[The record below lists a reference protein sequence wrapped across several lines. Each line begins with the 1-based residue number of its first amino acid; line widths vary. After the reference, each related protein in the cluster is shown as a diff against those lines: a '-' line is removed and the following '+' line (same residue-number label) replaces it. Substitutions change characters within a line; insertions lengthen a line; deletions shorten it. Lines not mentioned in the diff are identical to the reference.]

1 MILSLQMDKFI
12 VRGGTRLQGSVA
24 ISGAKNASL
33 ALMPA
38 CLLTS
43 GTLTL
48 TNTPNNRDL
57 GTMSRLLS
65 SMGVGVTLDGHVLKL
80 DASNITSHEAPYEH
94 VKQMRASIYVL
105 GPLVARFGNARVSL
119 PGGCNFG
126 PRPVDL
132 HLKGLEKL
140 GATIDLSGG
149 YINAS
154 CDRLRGTHFHFDIS
168 SVGASVNI
176 LSAAVLA
183 RGRTTLTNVAI
194 EPEVTAVAN
203 LLVKMGAKIDGIGTT
218 TLEIDGVD
226 ELQPVTEATIP
237 DRIEAA
243 TFMLAAAMTRGDVTL
258 TNVDAAH
265 LSAVTQS
272 MEESGCSIEI
282 DGTSMRVRMDAEAE
296 AVDVTAAIY
305 PGFPTDTQAQW
316 AAYMLTAKG
325 ASRIKDTIY
334 PTRFGYVP
342 ELHRLGADIET
353 GEGYCVVKGGARL
366 TGATVMSSDLRA
378 SVSLVMAGLVAEGQT
393 EILRV
398 YHLDRGY
405 EGLEHKLGAL
415 GAHIERVR
423 TEAY

>member
-1 MILSLQMDKFI
+1 MDKFI